1 MIRNQDLD
9 KRSVVLRKLAA
20 DERRR
25 ERIKIPISIFQLT
38 LSDRIINSV
47 GMDSLFYRDSSCL
60 VWVETLHAHKCM
72 MQVAQCMLCDVMP
85 CVVAVVR
92 CSK

>member
-9 KRSVVLRKLAA
+9 KRSVALRKLAV

-38 LSDRIINSV
+38 LSDRIINSM
-47 GMDSLFYRDSSCL
+47 GMDSLLYRDSSCL
-60 VWVETLHAHKCM
+60 VWVETLHVPT
-72 MQVAQCMLCDVMP
+72 QDV
-85 CVVAVVR
+85 
-92 CSK
+92 